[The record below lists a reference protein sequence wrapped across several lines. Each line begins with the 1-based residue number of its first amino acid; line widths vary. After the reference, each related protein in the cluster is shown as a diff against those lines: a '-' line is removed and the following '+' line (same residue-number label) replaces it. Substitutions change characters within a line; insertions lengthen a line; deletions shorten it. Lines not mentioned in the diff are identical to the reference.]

1 MVKWTEADRNVLLGN
16 PNPSTGKMQQTLAK
30 LADFAAQNLPGTGEA
45 ITGLVQRSTVYNVG
59 QQVKSP
65 NCPVNFVLECTDAG
79 QTASS
84 QIAWPEPVEGV
95 VVLDGTVSWTFK
107 KLGASVWDATVPAW
121 WLERGDGSLGDKVC
135 TNGEIFE
142 GVYNFNSFTVPAG
155 VTVYVNST
163 AKILCQGSFTNN
175 GVVSGGG
182 RAISRI
188 GYFGGCGAVGLKG
201 NRGGGYDAAGTYHN
215 YQSGYIGSPNT
226 NIIDRVM
233 IAGVHSF
240 ACGSQGGTGGD
251 NTQDRPGGAG
261 GMGGAGIIIVAKSI
275 YNAGSINSDGAQ
287 GGWNSGYSP
296 GSGQGGGGGGG
307 VVIAIA
313 DTVKD
318 TGTISV
324 NGGNNGAGAG
334 WYKIINLGV
343 M

>member
-142 GVYNFNSFTVPAG
+142 GVYNFNNFTVPAG
-155 VTVYVNST
+155 VTIYVNKT
-163 AKILCQGSFTNN
+163 ATILCTGSFKNDGSIN
-175 GVVSGGG
+175 GTGRGAAGTTESGRDRAVSL
-182 RAISRI
+182 
-188 GYFGGCGAVGLKG
+188 GYFGG
-201 NRGGGYDAAGTYHN
+201 
-215 YQSGYIGSPNT
+215 
-226 NIIDRVM
+226 
-233 IAGVHSF
+233 
-240 ACGSQGGTGGD
+240 GTGWWGSTTETS
-251 NTQDRPGGAG
+251 NGEFSGSAPSWVIAVFEKQQHLRFYGSAGSAQYSRTGGNGGAG
-261 GMGGAGIIIVAKSI
+261 LSIISKYCLGSGSYIMDGGAPG
-275 YNAGSINSDGAQ
+275 GS
-287 GGWNSGYSP
+287 
-296 GSGQGGGGGGG
+296 GGGGATYGGG
-307 VVIAIA
+307 GIVFVVAETIQ
-313 DTVKD
+313 
-318 TGTISV
+318 GTKTASV
-324 NGGNNGAGAG
+324 GGAAVG
-334 WYKIINLGV
+334 WFKFIELGV